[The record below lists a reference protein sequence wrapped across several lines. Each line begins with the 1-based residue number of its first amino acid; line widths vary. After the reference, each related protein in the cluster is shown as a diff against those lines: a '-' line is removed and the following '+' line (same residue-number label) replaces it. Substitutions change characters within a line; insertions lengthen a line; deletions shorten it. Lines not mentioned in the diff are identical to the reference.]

1 MSMPRARI
9 ESTAASTAA
18 SRAASTVEPSTGP
31 VAAVP
36 PGAAMPASTGRR
48 TFLKVSAGVG
58 GGLVVGF
65 SALPA
70 DVDAATR
77 AAAGA
82 SATAPASA
90 AFAANAF
97 ITVGA
102 DDRITLTMAKVEM
115 GQGIYTALATLL
127 AEELEVDLDRVVLR
141 HAPPDAKAYG
151 APFGDQ
157 FTGGS
162 LSIRTMWEPMRQAGA
177 AARMVL
183 VQAAADGWQ
192 VAPAACVAEH
202 GQVLH
207 AASGRRIR
215 YGKLVAAASR
225 LAAPEKVALKPASAF
240 KLIGKPIKR
249 LDTPGKTD
257 GSARFG
263 IDAVLPGMLFASV
276 ASSPVFGGKLSS
288 VDDTKARALP
298 GVRAVVRL
306 PNAVA
311 VVADNTW
318 YARQGVAALQIVWD
332 EGANAKLDTAAMRVT
347 VEAALDRPGAVARNV
362 GDALKAVQADP
373 QRVEAT
379 YLNPLLAHAP
389 MEPMNCTVHVRADS
403 AEIWVGTQ
411 VPARARDA
419 AAKILGMAPEKVT
432 LHNHLIGGGFGRRL
446 EHDYVDQA
454 VAIARQVK
462 VPVKVTWTREEDIQH
477 DVFRGMYAHRLSATL
492 DARGYPTA
500 LVHKLAGPSNLAS
513 FAPGWIKADQIDS
526 DAVDGSVGYPYD
538 IANMRTEHTREDG
551 VIPTG
556 FWRGVGPTRNLQ
568 VLESFMDEM
577 AFKTGKD
584 PLAYR
589 LAMLGKSPR
598 ATHVLK
604 QAAQR
609 AGWGGA
615 LAPRSG
621 RGIAL
626 MVAWGTYLAQVV
638 DLRVE
643 DDGSVGVQRVVCV
656 VDCGTVVN
664 PDTVVAQ
671 IEGGINFG
679 LTAALY
685 GEITIDKG
693 RAVQSNFHDYPL
705 LRMNEAPRIDVEIVA
720 STEPP
725 GGIGEPGTAGVGAA
739 FVNAV
744 FAATGKRLY
753 SLPARAEMLAKVA

>member
-1 MSMPRARI
+1 MKMSNHELIETAFAAGVPSSPARRA
-9 ESTAASTAA
+9 
-18 SRAASTVEPSTGP
+18 
-31 VAAVP
+31 
-36 PGAAMPASTGRR
+36 
-48 TFLKVSAGVG
+48 FLKVSAGVG
-58 GGLVVGF
+58 GSLMVGF
-65 SALPA
+65 STLPVSAL
-70 DVDAATR
+70 AATP
-77 AAAGA
+77 AGQP
-82 SATAPASA
+82 APG
-90 AFAANAF
+90 FEANAF

-102 DDRITLTMAKVEM
+102 DDRVTLTMAKVEM
-115 GQGIYTALATLL
+115 GQGIYTALATLI
-127 AEELEVDLDRVVLR
+127 AEELEVDLDHVALR

-162 LSIRTMWEPMRQAGA
+162 LSIRTLWEPMRQAGA
-177 AARMVL
+177 ATRMVL
-183 VQAAADGWQ
+183 LQAAADAWK
-192 VAPAACVAEH
+192 VPPASCRAEH
-202 GQVLH
+202 GEVLH
-207 AASGRRIR
+207 AASGRRVK
-215 YGKLVAAASR
+215 YGRLVAAASR
-225 LAAPEKVALKPASAF
+225 LPAPAKVELKPASAF
-240 KLIGKPIKR
+240 RLIGKPVKR
-249 LDTPGKTD
+249 LDAPGKTN
-257 GSARFG
+257 GSALFG
-263 IDAVLPGMLFASV
+263 IDTVLPGMLFASV
-276 ASSPVFGGKLSS
+276 AASPVFGGKLSS
-288 VDDTKARALP
+288 VDDTNARALP

-332 EGANAKLDTAAMRVT
+332 EGANAKLDTAAMRAT
-347 VEAALDRPGAVARNV
+347 VEAALQRPGAVARNV
-362 GDALKAVQADP
+362 GDALKMVQADP
-373 QRVEAT
+373 RRVEAS

-419 AAKILGMAPEKVT
+419 AAKILGLAPEKVT
-432 LHNHLIGGGFGRRL
+432 LHNHLVGGGFGRRL

-462 VPVKVTWTREEDIQH
+462 APVKVTWTREEDIQH
-477 DVFRGMYAHRLSATL
+477 DIFRGMYAHRVSATL
-492 DARGYPTA
+492 DAQGYPTA

-526 DAVDGSVGYPYD
+526 DAVDGSVGYPYE
-538 IANMRTEHTREDG
+538 IANLRTEHTREDG
-551 VIPTG
+551 AIPTG

-568 VLESFMDEM
+568 VLESFMDEL
-577 AFKTGKD
+577 AFKAGKD

-598 ATHVLK
+598 AMQVLK
-604 QAAQR
+604 QAAAR
-609 AGWGGA
+609 AGWGSA
-615 LAPRSG
+615 LPARSG

-626 MVAWGTYLAQVV
+626 MVAWDTYLAQVV

-643 DDGSVGVQRVVCV
+643 DDGTVSVQRVVCV
-656 VDCGTVVN
+656 VDCGVVVN

-685 GEITIDKG
+685 GEITVDKG
-693 RAVQSNFHDYPL
+693 RAVQSNFHDYPM

-720 STEPP
+720 SAEAP

-753 SLPARAEMLAKVA
+753 SLPVRTEQLAKVA